1 MEAVKFYYKNT
12 ELKPYKAYETDAG
25 WDLRSAINTVIEP
38 LTYQFIPT
46 GIKTAI
52 PKGYFGKIE
61 ARSSLALKGLITMAG
76 VIDSGYRGEIKVGI
90 FNAGKEPIKIE
101 KGMRIAQIIIHR
113 IKLDA
118 EYVGEDAIN
127 ETARGEK
134 GFGST
139 GTK

>member
-1 MEAVKFYYKNT
+1 
-12 ELKPYKAYETDAG
+12 
-25 WDLRSAINTVIEP
+25 
-38 LTYQFIPT
+38 
-46 GIKTAI
+46 
-52 PKGYFGKIE
+52 
-61 ARSSLALKGLITMAG
+61 MAG
-76 VIDSGYRGEIKVGI
+76 VIDSEYRGEIKVGI